1 MEAQELK
8 ERSTVLFVDDEPHL
22 IEAMRN
28 SLRKEPYRILIAN
41 SAKEALETLENN
53 EVHVV
58 VSDEQMPG
66 MSGSELLSAV
76 RQRFPDTVRIILTG
90 QASLDAAIRAI
101 NGGEIYRFLTK
112 PCAPADVAQTLRQA
126 LQLRELTERSVRL
139 LHAAKKH
146 RTVVEELERAHPGI
160 TQVTRGQS
168 GVVVIDEE
176 LDQDH
181 DVESL
186 IRQLDQ
192 ELTLQGL

>member
-1 MEAQELK
+1 MQAEPS

-28 SLRKEPYRILIAN
+28 SLRKEPYKILIAN
-41 SAKEALETLENN
+41 SAREALETLEANH
-53 EVHVV
+53 VDVV

-66 MSGSELLSAV
+66 MSGSELLSEV

-90 QASLDAAIRAI
+90 QASLEAAIRAI

-112 PCAPADVAQTLRQA
+112 PCAPVDVAQTLRQA
-126 LQLRELTERSVRL
+126 LQLRELTDRSVRL

-146 RTVVEELERAHPGI
+146 RAVVEELERSHPGI
-160 TQVTRGQS
+160 TQVARDGSS
-168 GVVVIDEE
+168 GVVVIEESLDEE
-176 LDQDH
+176 H

-186 IRQLDQ
+186 IRQLDE
-192 ELTLQGL
+192 ELALQG